1 MFFIYICNV
10 RYQFLER
17 MKIEN
22 TKSQMKKGILEF
34 CILTIIKKK
43 EVYPSEVITE
53 LKKSE
58 LIVVE
63 GTIYPLL
70 TRLKNAEILTYRWQ
84 ESTSG
89 PPRKYYSITKQG
101 EEFLDELQETWNNI
115 AESVSKITTK

>member
-1 MFFIYICNV
+1 
-10 RYQFLER
+10 

-43 EVYPSEVITE
+43 EVYPSEVIEE

-101 EEFLDELQETWNNI
+101 EEFLKELEETWINI
-115 AESVSKITTK
+115 AKSVTKIISKN

>member
-1 MFFIYICNV
+1 
-10 RYQFLER
+10 

-34 CILTIIKKK
+34 CILSIINQK
-43 EVYPSEVITE
+43 EVYPSEVIEE
-53 LKKSE
+53 LKRSE

-89 PPRKYYSITKQG
+89 PPRKYYSITQKG
-101 EEFLDELQETWNNI
+101 KDFLRELEETWNNI
-115 AESVSKITTK
+115 AQSVSKITKS

>member
-1 MFFIYICNV
+1 
-10 RYQFLER
+10 

-34 CILTIIKKK
+34 CILTIIKRK
-43 EVYPSEVITE
+43 EVYPSEVIAE

-101 EEFLDELQETWNNI
+101 EKFLKELEETWNNI
-115 AESVSKITTK
+115 AQSVTNITQS

>member
-1 MFFIYICNV
+1 
-10 RYQFLER
+10 

-43 EVYPSEVITE
+43 EVYPSEVIEE

-101 EEFLDELQETWNNI
+101 EEFLKELKETWINI
-115 AESVSKITTK
+115 AASVSKITAK

>member
-1 MFFIYICNV
+1 
-10 RYQFLER
+10 

-34 CILTIIKKK
+34 CILSIIKKN
-43 EVYPSEVITE
+43 EVYPSEVIAE

-89 PPRKYYSITKQG
+89 PPRKYYSITKKG
-101 EEFLDELQETWNNI
+101 EEFLKELQETWNNI
-115 AESVSKITTK
+115 AESVSKITA

>member
-1 MFFIYICNV
+1 
-10 RYQFLER
+10 

-34 CILTIIKKK
+34 CILSIIKKK
-43 EVYPSEVITE
+43 EVYPSEVIAE

-70 TRLKNAEILTYRWQ
+70 TRLKNAEILSYRWQ

-101 EEFLDELQETWNNI
+101 EEFLKELEETWINI
-115 AESVSKITTK
+115 AASVSKITTK

>member
-1 MFFIYICNV
+1 
-10 RYQFLER
+10 

>member
-1 MFFIYICNV
+1 
-10 RYQFLER
+10 

-34 CILTIIKKK
+34 CILSIINQK
-43 EVYPSEVITE
+43 EVYPSEVIE
-53 LKKSE
+53 ALKQSE

-70 TRLKNAEILTYRWQ
+70 TRLKNAEILSYRWQ

-89 PPRKYYSITKQG
+89 PPRKYYQLTG
-101 EEFLDELQETWNNI
+101 EGQVFLLGLEETWKELKT
-115 AESVSKITTK
+115 AVETITINAKTK

>member
-1 MFFIYICNV
+1 
-10 RYQFLER
+10 

-34 CILTIIKKK
+34 CILSIIKRN
-43 EVYPSEVITE
+43 EVYPSEVIEE

-84 ESTSG
+84 ESSSG
-89 PPRKYYSITKQG
+89 PPRKYYSITKKG
-101 EEFLDELQETWNNI
+101 EDFLKELEATWNNI
-115 AESVSKITTK
+115 AKSVTKITVK

>member
-1 MFFIYICNV
+1 
-10 RYQFLER
+10 

-43 EVYPSEVITE
+43 EVYPSEVIEE

-89 PPRKYYSITKQG
+89 PPRKYYSITKEG
-101 EEFLDELQETWNNI
+101 EKFLTELEETWNNI
-115 AESVSKITTK
+115 AQSVTKITK

>member
-1 MFFIYICNV
+1 
-10 RYQFLER
+10 

-34 CILTIIKKK
+34 CILTIIKRK
-43 EVYPSEVITE
+43 EVYPSEVIAE

-70 TRLKNAEILTYRWQ
+70 T
-84 ESTSG
+84 
-89 PPRKYYSITKQG
+89 
-101 EEFLDELQETWNNI
+101 
-115 AESVSKITTK
+115 

>member
-1 MFFIYICNV
+1 
-10 RYQFLER
+10 

-34 CILTIIKKK
+34 CILSIIKKK
-43 EVYPSEVITE
+43 EVYPSEVIAE

-70 TRLKNAEILTYRWQ
+70 TRLKNAEILSYRWQ

-101 EEFLDELQETWNNI
+101 EEFLKELEETWINI
-115 AESVSKITTK
+115 AASVSKITSNN

>member
-1 MFFIYICNV
+1 
-10 RYQFLER
+10 

-43 EVYPSEVITE
+43 EVYPSEVIEE

-101 EEFLDELQETWNNI
+101 EEFLKELEETWINI
-115 AESVSKITTK
+115 AKSVTKITSKN

>member
-1 MFFIYICNV
+1 
-10 RYQFLER
+10 

-34 CILTIIKKK
+34 CILSIIKRK
-43 EVYPSEVITE
+43 EVYPSEVIAE

-89 PPRKYYSITKQG
+89 PPRKYYSITKKG
-101 EEFLDELQETWNNI
+101 IDFLKELESTWNNI
-115 AESVSKITTK
+115 AESVSKITAK

>member
-1 MFFIYICNV
+1 
-10 RYQFLER
+10 

-34 CILTIIKKK
+34 CILSIINQK
-43 EVYPSEVITE
+43 EVYPSEVIEE
-53 LKKSE
+53 LKRSE

-89 PPRKYYSITKQG
+89 PPRKYYSITKKG
-101 EEFLDELQETWNNI
+101 KDFLKELEETWNNI
-115 AESVSKITTK
+115 AQSVSKITKS

>member
-1 MFFIYICNV
+1 
-10 RYQFLER
+10 

-34 CILTIIKKK
+34 CILSIINKN
-43 EVYPSEVITE
+43 EVYPSEVIEE

-89 PPRKYYSITKQG
+89 PPRKYYSITKKG
-101 EEFLDELQETWNNI
+101 VDFLNELKITWDNI
-115 AESVSKITTK
+115 AESVTKITKK

>member
-1 MFFIYICNV
+1 
-10 RYQFLER
+10 

-34 CILTIIKKK
+34 CILSIIKKK
-43 EVYPSEVITE
+43 EVYPSEVIAE

-58 LIVVE
+58 LIVKE

-70 TRLKNAEILTYRWQ
+70 TRLKNAELLGYRWQ

-89 PPRKYYSITKQG
+89 P
-101 EEFLDELQETWNNI
+101 
-115 AESVSKITTK
+115 

>member
-1 MFFIYICNV
+1 
-10 RYQFLER
+10 

-34 CILTIIKKK
+34 CILTIIKRK
-43 EVYPSEVITE
+43 EVYPSEVIEE

-70 TRLKNAEILTYRWQ
+70 TRLKNAEILSYRWQ

-89 PPRKYYSITKQG
+89 PPRKYYSITSKG
-101 EEFLDELQETWNNI
+101 EDFLKELEETWINI
-115 AESVSKITTK
+115 AQSVSKITKSE

>member
-1 MFFIYICNV
+1 
-10 RYQFLER
+10 

-34 CILTIIKKK
+34 CILTIIKRK
-43 EVYPSEVITE
+43 EVYPSEVIEE

-89 PPRKYYSITKQG
+89 PPKKYYSITKKG
-101 EEFLDELQETWNNI
+101 EEFLSELKTTWDNI
-115 AESVSKITTK
+115 AESVKKITK

>member
-1 MFFIYICNV
+1 
-10 RYQFLER
+10 

-34 CILTIIKKK
+34 CILTIIKRK
-43 EVYPSEVITE
+43 EVYPSEVIEE

-101 EEFLDELQETWNNI
+101 EKFLKELEETWNNI
-115 AESVSKITTK
+115 AESVTKITKSKIEN

>member
-1 MFFIYICNV
+1 MFLTYICNIH
-10 RYQFLER
+10 YQFLLQ

-34 CILTIIKKK
+34 CILSIIKKK
-43 EVYPSEVITE
+43 EVYPSEVIAE

-70 TRLKNAEILTYRWQ
+70 TRLKNAEILSYRWQ

-101 EEFLDELQETWNNI
+101 EKFLDELEETWNNI
-115 AESVSKITTK
+115 AQSVTKITK

>member
-1 MFFIYICNV
+1 
-10 RYQFLER
+10 

-34 CILTIIKKK
+34 CILTIIKRK
-43 EVYPSEVITE
+43 EVYPSEVIEE

-101 EEFLDELQETWNNI
+101 EKFLKELEETWNNI
-115 AESVSKITTK
+115 AESVTKITKSIIDN